1 MVDEYNTGNP
11 VPSSAMPDA
20 WDNNATIDKI
30 VNSTEMT
37 VVTRTGVERDT
48 MAGMQKKADDQR
60 DQMAADG
67 AAVVEETRQNLIPLS
82 RQYLTLAAAQ
92 ADIANIPDGST
103 TYVRSQDGSALAD
116 EYINNG
122 GTLEATGRNMISGS
136 GFVQAYDTE
145 SSLRNSRVL
154 YKRSSAVDEFTGN
167 YYSWDTQSI
176 NLQGETTAL
185 LARMT
190 TQPTE
195 IQKAAINRL
204 YYDLKQAG
212 ILAKLDGLWLGIS
225 TSRLDARLNLVGPS
239 FTLTENGSIGF
250 NISSGWMFSG
260 SSWLETG
267 FNPSTA
273 GGHYSKD
280 SASFGVLVAG
290 ASNSGVFMGAYD
302 GANGMTLSRTDN
314 TLNARINNNEL
325 LAGQISLSG
334 TTLFSVSRLDN
345 MSAALY
351 SGSKLVAMGE
361 SPSLPLANASVNI
374 GRARAASGWYTSAT
388 ICAAF
393 IGSGLTESE
402 IFALNDAIQRY
413 IAGFRATVM
422 PTGAW
427 VKTPY
432 SLTKPADL
440 VAISTDVVDKKT
452 ALLANALV
460 SYETYSKII
469 KLSVTSFDVRAI
481 DESTG
486 IVYEPSVIP
495 DTTLAETTA
504 LVARM
509 AVKPNSVQQLAINQL
524 IYLLKNE
531 GIWEALDGLWL
542 GISTSYADSL
552 LNIVK
557 DAYNLTT
564 NAPPAWNQ
572 SGGWTFSRAGLT
584 YLDTG
589 YNPAIVS
596 GKLALEDASFGALL
610 FPPAGMVATG
620 HIMGAFNGTDGISLA
635 PRPTAATSSP
645 MAVRLNQTNAFIV
658 GDYDTQNAVYGVSR
672 MNGELS
678 VYREG
683 LLLGSAASN
692 ATKLT
697 DTNILLGCSQK
708 SSGYHM
714 FDGALAAAWV
724 GASLTA
730 KQMQTLTN
738 AIRRYNDVFR
748 NRMSAFAAWW
758 SATDRRLYSQ
768 DEIIAIAGSASSSSS
783 LEPPVSDATISA
795 DIALSLS
802 EHGQT
807 YRGGYIEIQ
816 PDSFIGGTEPA
827 TDSTTALWGFPQSL
841 TASEQSRLRSMM
853 FPGNGYGIYYIR
865 LPLGFAYRG
874 FRNIDAT
881 TGLAK
886 NIGERYSGQ
895 NAALKRLIANIV
907 EAGGGLAPEYW
918 CPAPYWMTNG
928 KYAGTPSAIN
938 QPWAGG
944 TYPRSTT
951 LDSIKGSDPTQY
963 AAQIEALSDAMLNDF
978 EYLHQNVGPV
988 RMYGLQNEPQYGHE
1002 LYGVCKYTDRVY
1014 SDVLAALQP
1023 KIAASSILSE
1033 WAGQANTPLL
1043 HVSSDNDW
1051 HIGQTYI
1058 DAHPE
1063 TIWGYS
1069 HHNITAIATDA
1080 DWLKSSTFLSLKGA
1094 KANVFVNETEYMYP
1108 QNSSNAWKCANN
1120 MLRDIHN
1127 LTFGGAEVVMPI
1139 IHVCKQLGESSSYT
1153 SNTDGYAIMK
1163 CNLQQQYGIT
1173 PGQEGNKDMLGYGT
1187 FGENAWN
1194 YNAYRLTGDNLPVG
1208 AIRVGGQ
1215 PTISTAG
1222 IGVAAFRAGGKLK
1235 LFLVNRNSGVAAVTI
1250 SLGEAKTLVGRHY
1263 DLSHA
1268 GDALTSRTG
1277 SSITFVIPAYSG
1289 QCWSEA

>member
-1 MVDEYNTGNP
+1 MAFNP
-11 VPSSAMPDA
+11 ELGSTSPAVLL
-20 WDNNATIDKI
+20 DNAERLDKL
-30 VNSTEMT
+30 VN
-37 VVTRTGVERDT
+37 GP
-48 MAGMQKKADDQR
+48 
-60 DQMAADG
+60 AADVPDRGGEPLYSWRQMMAKNAEAINALMENGG
-67 AAVVEETRQNLIPLS
+67 AAVYANESVLRASVPTEQHNL
-82 RQYLTLAAAQ
+82 
-92 ADIANIPDGST
+92 
-103 TYVRSQDGSALAD
+103 
-116 EYINNG
+116 
-122 GTLEATGRNMISGS
+122 
-136 GFVQAYDTE
+136 
-145 SSLRNSRVL
+145 
-154 YKRSSAVDEFTGN
+154 AVDQSTGN
-167 YYSWDTQSI
+167 YYSWDNTVVAPQ
-176 NLQGETTAL
+176 QETTAL

-190 TQPTE
+190 MQPTDV
-195 IQKAAINRL
+195 QKAALNRL

-212 ILAKLDGLWLGIS
+212 ILVKLDGLWLGIN
-225 TSRLDARLNLVGPS
+225 TSREDARLNIVNGSLP
-239 FTLTENGSIGF
+239 LTENGTINYNS
-250 NISSGWMFSG
+250 SSGWTFFG
-260 SSWLETG
+260 DSWLDTG

-273 GGHYSKD
+273 AGHYSKD
-280 SASFGVLVAG
+280 SASFGVMVAG
-290 ASNSGVFMGAYD
+290 ATNQGVFMGAYD
-302 GANGMTLSRTDN
+302 GVNGLTMSRTDN
-314 TLNARINNNEL
+314 ILNARINNDAL
-325 LAGQISLSG
+325 LTGEISPTG
-334 TTLFSVSRLDN
+334 TTLFSASRL
-345 MSAALY
+345 SSIASALY
-351 SGSKLVAMGE
+351 SGSKVVAV
-361 SPSLPLANASVNI
+361 SNAPSLPVINTSVNI
-374 GRARAASGWYTSAT
+374 GRARAASGWYTSAN

-393 IGSGLTESE
+393 IGSGLTETE
-402 IFALNDAIQRY
+402 MFALNDAVQRY
-413 IAGFRATVM
+413 IAGFRAAALPAGV
-422 PTGAW
+422 W
-427 VKTPY
+427 VQMPY
-432 SLTKPADL
+432 SLIKPADI
-440 VAISTDVVDKKT
+440 VSISSGVVDKKT
-452 ALLANALV
+452 VLLANALI
-460 SYETYSKII
+460 SYDNYSEIM
-469 KLSVTSFDVRAI
+469 KLSVTSLDVRAI

-486 IVYEPSVIP
+486 IVYQPSIIP
-495 DTTLAETTA
+495 DATLSETTA

-509 AVKPNSVQQLAINQL
+509 AIKPNTIQQLAINQL
-524 IYLLKNE
+524 IYILKDA
-531 GIWEALDGLWL
+531 GIWSALDGLWL

-564 NAPPAWNQ
+564 DAPPAWSQ

-589 YNPAIVS
+589 YNPALVA

-610 FPPAGMVATG
+610 FPPSGMVATG
-620 HIMGAFNGTDGISLA
+620 HIMGAFNDTEGISLA
-635 PRPTAATSSP
+635 PRPTSATNSP
-645 MAVRLNQTNAFIV
+645 MAVRLNQANAFIV
-658 GDYDTQNAVYGVSR
+658 GDYATQNAVYGVSR
-672 MNGELS
+672 MNGELA

-683 LLLGSAASN
+683 LLLGSAAST

-697 DTNILLGCSQK
+697 DSNILLGCSQK

-768 DEIIAIAGSASSSSS
+768 DEIIAFAGSASSSSS

-841 TASEQSRLRSMM
+841 TSSEQSRLRSMM

-1094 KANVFVNETEYMYP
+1094 KTNVFVNETEYMYP

-1120 MLRDIHN
+1120 MLRDLHN

-1250 SLGEAKTLVGRHY
+1250 SFGEAKNL
-1263 DLSHA
+1263 
-1268 GDALTSRTG
+1268 
-1277 SSITFVIPAYSG
+1277 
-1289 QCWSEA
+1289 

>member
-1 MVDEYNTGNP
+1 MAFNP
-11 VPSSAMPDA
+11 ELGSTSPAVLL
-20 WDNNATIDKI
+20 DNAERLDKL
-30 VNSTEMT
+30 VN
-37 VVTRTGVERDT
+37 GP
-48 MAGMQKKADDQR
+48 
-60 DQMAADG
+60 AADVTDRG
-67 AAVVEETRQNLIPLS
+67 GEPLYSWRQMMAKNAEAI
-82 RQYLTLAAAQ
+82 
-92 ADIANIPDGST
+92 N
-103 TYVRSQDGSALAD
+103 ALM
-116 EYINNG
+116 ENG
-122 GTLEATGRNMISGS
+122 GVAVYTNESVLRAS
-136 GFVQAYDTE
+136 VPTE
-145 SSLRNSRVL
+145 QHNL
-154 YKRSSAVDEFTGN
+154 AVDQSTGN
-167 YYSWDTQSI
+167 YYSWDKTVVAPQ
-176 NLQGETTAL
+176 QETTAL

-190 TQPTE
+190 MQPTE

-212 ILAKLDGLWLGIS
+212 ILAKLDGLWLGIN
-225 TSRLDARLNLVGPS
+225 TSRADARLNIVNSSLP
-239 FTLTENGSIGF
+239 LTENGTIGF
-250 NISSGWMFSG
+250 NKSSGWAFDR

-280 SASFGVLVAG
+280 SASFGVMVAG
-290 ASNSGVFMGAYD
+290 AANSGVFMGAYD

-345 MSAALY
+345 VSAALY

-361 SPSLPLANASVNI
+361 SPSLPLVNASVNI
-374 GRARAASGWYTSAT
+374 GRARAASDWYTNAVIS
-388 ICAAF
+388 AAF

-427 VKTPY
+427 IQTPY
-432 SLTKPADL
+432 SLLKPAD
-440 VAISTDVVDKKT
+440 VTAISTYIVDKKT
-452 ALLANALV
+452 ALLANAMV
-460 SYETYSKII
+460 SCDTYSDIME
-469 KLSVTSFDVRAI
+469 LSVTSPDVRAV

-486 IVYEPSVIP
+486 VVYEPSVIP
-495 DTTLAETTA
+495 DTTLAETTS

-509 AVKPNSVQQLAINQL
+509 AVKPNTIQQRAINQL
-524 IYLLKNE
+524 IYILKDA
-531 GIWEALDGLWL
+531 GIWSALDGLWL

-564 NAPPAWNQ
+564 DKAPTWNQ
-572 SGGWTFSRAGLT
+572 SGGWTFSRTGLT

-589 YNPAIVS
+589 YNPSVAA

-610 FPPAGMVATG
+610 FPPVGMKGTG
-620 HIMGAFNGTDGISLA
+620 HIMGAFNGTDGMSLS
-635 PRPTAATSSP
+635 PRPTEATSSP
-645 MAVRLNQTNAFIV
+645 MAVRLNQGKAYIP
-658 GDYDTQNAVYGVSR
+658 GDYPIANAVYGVSR
-672 MNGELS
+672 LKGEIA

-683 LLLGSAASN
+683 LLLGSTTQAATALTNSN
-692 ATKLT
+692 V
-697 DTNILLGCSQK
+697 LLGCSQK
-708 SSGYHM
+708 TSGYHM
-714 FDGALAAAWV
+714 FDGAIAAAWV

-730 KQMQTLTN
+730 KQMLTLTY

-748 NRMSAFAAWW
+748 SRMSPDAPWW
-758 SATDRRLYSQ
+758 SPTDRRMYSQ
-768 DEIIAIAGSASSSSS
+768 EDIIAIAGSKAGGSSGSSA
-783 LEPPVSDATISA
+783 LEPSASGATVSANISLT
-795 DIALSLS
+795 LSKQ
-802 EHGQT
+802 GQM

-827 TDSTTALWGFPQSL
+827 TDGTTQTWGFPQSL
-841 TASEQSRLRSMM
+841 TLSEQSRLRSMM

-886 NIGERYSGQ
+886 NIGERYAGQ
-895 NAALKRLIANIV
+895 NAALKRLMANIV

-928 KYAGTPSAIN
+928 KYAGTSSSN
-938 QPWAGG
+938 NRPWAGG

-951 LDSIKGSDPTQY
+951 LDSIKASDPVQY
-963 AAQIEALSDAMLNDF
+963 AAQIEAMSDAMLNDF

-988 RMYGLQNEPQYGHE
+988 RMYGLQNEPPVGSE

-1014 SDVLAALQP
+1014 SDLLAALQP
-1023 KIAASSILSE
+1023 KIAASAILSE
-1033 WAGQANTPLL
+1033 WEGQENTPLL
-1043 HVSSDNDW
+1043 HVASDNNWD
-1051 HIGQTYI
+1051 IGQTYI

-1080 DWLKSSTFLSLKGA
+1080 DWLKSSTFITRKGD
-1094 KANVFVNETEYMYP
+1094 KKNVFVNETEYMYP
-1108 QNSSNAWKCANN
+1108 QNTTNEWKCANN
-1120 MLRDIHN
+1120 MLRDLHN
-1127 LTFGGAEVVMPI
+1127 LVFGGAEVVMPI

-1153 SNTDGYAIMK
+1153 SNTDGYAIMR
-1163 CNLQQQYGIT
+1163 CNLPQQYGLA
-1173 PGQEGNKDMLGYGT
+1173 PGDTGNEGMISYGS
-1187 FGENAWN
+1187 FGTNAWN
-1194 YNAYRLTGDNLPVG
+1194 YNAYRLLGDNLPVG
-1208 AIRVGGQ
+1208 AIRVGGE
-1215 PTISTAG
+1215 PTLSTNG
-1222 IGVAAFRAGGKLK
+1222 IGVAAYMAGGKLK
-1235 LFLVNRNSGVAAVTI
+1235 LFIVNRNAGVAAITV
-1250 SLGEAKTLVGRHY
+1250 SLGASKTMTGRHY

-1268 GDALTSRTG
+1268 GDALASKGG
-1277 SSITFVIPAYSG
+1277 STITFVLPAYSG
-1289 QCWSEA
+1289 QCWSEV

>member
-1 MVDEYNTGNP
+1 MAFNP
-11 VPSSAMPDA
+11 ELGSTSPAVLL
-20 WDNNATIDKI
+20 DNAERLDKL
-30 VNSTEMT
+30 VN
-37 VVTRTGVERDT
+37 GP
-48 MAGMQKKADDQR
+48 
-60 DQMAADG
+60 AADVPDRGGEPLYSWRQMMAKNAEAINALMENGG
-67 AAVVEETRQNLIPLS
+67 AAVYANESVLRASVPTEQHNL
-82 RQYLTLAAAQ
+82 
-92 ADIANIPDGST
+92 
-103 TYVRSQDGSALAD
+103 
-116 EYINNG
+116 
-122 GTLEATGRNMISGS
+122 
-136 GFVQAYDTE
+136 
-145 SSLRNSRVL
+145 
-154 YKRSSAVDEFTGN
+154 AVDQSTGN
-167 YYSWDTQSI
+167 YYSWDNTVVAPQ
-176 NLQGETTAL
+176 QETTAL

-190 TQPTE
+190 MQPTDV
-195 IQKAAINRL
+195 QKAALNRL

-212 ILAKLDGLWLGIS
+212 ILVKLDGLWLGIN
-225 TSRLDARLNLVGPS
+225 TSREDARLNIVNGSLP
-239 FTLTENGSIGF
+239 LTENGTINYNS
-250 NISSGWMFSG
+250 SSGWTFFG
-260 SSWLETG
+260 DSWLDTG

-273 GGHYSKD
+273 AGHYSKD
-280 SASFGVLVAG
+280 SASFGVMVAG
-290 ASNSGVFMGAYD
+290 ATNQGVFMGAYD
-302 GANGMTLSRTDN
+302 GVNGLTMSRTDN
-314 TLNARINNNEL
+314 ILNARINNDAL
-325 LAGQISLSG
+325 LTGEISPTG
-334 TTLFSVSRLDN
+334 TTLFSASRL
-345 MSAALY
+345 SSIASALY
-351 SGSKLVAMGE
+351 SGSKVVAV
-361 SPSLPLANASVNI
+361 SNAPSLPVINTSVNI
-374 GRARAASGWYTSAT
+374 GRARAASGWYTSAN

-393 IGSGLTESE
+393 IGSGLTETE
-402 IFALNDAIQRY
+402 MFALNDAVQRY
-413 IAGFRATVM
+413 IAGFRAAALPAGV
-422 PTGAW
+422 W
-427 VKTPY
+427 VQMPY
-432 SLTKPADL
+432 SLIKPADI
-440 VAISTDVVDKKT
+440 VSISSGVVDKKT
-452 ALLANALV
+452 VLLANALI
-460 SYETYSKII
+460 SYDNYSEIM
-469 KLSVTSFDVRAI
+469 KLSVTSLDVRAI

-486 IVYEPSVIP
+486 IVYQPSIIP
-495 DTTLAETTA
+495 DATLSETTA

-509 AVKPNSVQQLAINQL
+509 AIKPNTIQQLAINQL
-524 IYLLKNE
+524 IYILKDA
-531 GIWEALDGLWL
+531 GIWSALDGLWL

-564 NAPPAWNQ
+564 DAPPAWSQ

-589 YNPAIVS
+589 YNPALVA

-610 FPPAGMVATG
+610 FPPSGMVATG
-620 HIMGAFNGTDGISLA
+620 HIMGAFNDTEGISLA
-635 PRPTAATSSP
+635 PRPTSATNSP
-645 MAVRLNQTNAFIV
+645 MAVRLNQANAFIV
-658 GDYDTQNAVYGVSR
+658 GDYATQNAVYGVSR
-672 MNGELS
+672 MNGELA

-683 LLLGSAASN
+683 LLLGSAAST

-697 DTNILLGCSQK
+697 DSNILLGCSQK

-768 DEIIAIAGSASSSSS
+768 DEIIAFAGSASSSSS

-841 TASEQSRLRSMM
+841 TSSEQSRLRSMM

-1094 KANVFVNETEYMYP
+1094 KTNVFVNETEYMYP

-1120 MLRDIHN
+1120 MLRDLHN

-1250 SLGEAKTLVGRHY
+1250 SFGEAKNLSGRHY
-1263 DLSHA
+1263 DISHA
-1268 GDALTSRTG
+1268 GDALTSKTG
-1277 SSITFVIPAYSG
+1277 STITFVLPAYSG
-1289 QCWSEA
+1289 QCWTEV

>member
-1 MVDEYNTGNP
+1 MAFNPELGSTSPAVLLDNAERLDKLVNGDAPTEPDRAGVDLDTWRGMMAKNAEAISALMENGGVAVYVTESVLRAS
-11 VPSSAMPDA
+11 VPSDQHNLA
-20 WDNNATIDKI
+20 IDQ
-30 VNSTEMT
+30 S
-37 VVTRTGVERDT
+37 
-48 MAGMQKKADDQR
+48 
-60 DQMAADG
+60 
-67 AAVVEETRQNLIPLS
+67 
-82 RQYLTLAAAQ
+82 
-92 ADIANIPDGST
+92 
-103 TYVRSQDGSALAD
+103 
-116 EYINNG
+116 
-122 GTLEATGRNMISGS
+122 
-136 GFVQAYDTE
+136 
-145 SSLRNSRVL
+145 
-154 YKRSSAVDEFTGN
+154 TGN
-167 YYSWDTQSI
+167 YYSWDKTAVA
-176 NLQGETTAL
+176 LQQETTSL
-185 LARMT
+185 LARLT

-195 IQKAAINRL
+195 IQKAAVNRL

-212 ILAKLDGLWLGIS
+212 ILAKLDGLWLGIN
-225 TSRLDARLNLVGPS
+225 TSRADARLNIVNGSLP
-239 FTLTENGSIGF
+239 LTENGTINF
-250 NISSGWMFSG
+250 NTSSGWTFFG
-260 SSWLETG
+260 DSWLDTG

-280 SASFGVLVAG
+280 SASFGVMVAG
-290 ASNSGVFMGAYD
+290 ATNQGVFMGAYD
-302 GANGMTLSRTDN
+302 GANGLTMSRTEN

-325 LAGQISLSG
+325 LTGLISPTG
-334 TTLFSVSRLDN
+334 TTLFSVTRL
-345 MSAALY
+345 SSVTAALY
-351 SGSKLVAMGE
+351 SGSKVVAVSD
-361 SPSLPLANASVNI
+361 SPSLSLINASVNI
-374 GRARAASGWYTSAT
+374 GRARAESGWYTSAN

-393 IGSGLTESE
+393 IASGLTESE
-402 IFALNDAIQRY
+402 IFALNDAVQRY
-413 IAGFRATVM
+413 IAGFRAAALPAGV
-422 PTGAW
+422 W
-427 VKTPY
+427 VQMPY
-432 SLTKPADL
+432 SLIKPAD
-440 VAISTDVVDKKT
+440 VTAISSDVVDRKT
-452 ALLANALV
+452 TLLANALV
-460 SYETYSKII
+460 SCDTYSDIM
-469 KLSVTSFDVRAI
+469 KLSVSSLDVRAV

-486 IVYEPSVIP
+486 VVYEPSIIP

-509 AVKPNSVQQLAINQL
+509 AVKPGTVQQMAINQL

-531 GIWEALDGLWL
+531 GVWGALDGLWL

-557 DAYNLTT
+557 DAFNLSTD
-564 NAPPAWNQ
+564 APPAWSQ
-572 SGGWTFSRAGLT
+572 SGGWTFSRSGMT
-584 YLDTG
+584 WLDTG
-589 YNPAIVS
+589 FNPSLAA
-596 GKLALEDASFGALL
+596 GKFALEDASFGALL
-610 FPPAGMVATG
+610 FPPAGMTATG
-620 HIMGAFNGTDGISLA
+620 HIMGAFNGTDGMALA
-635 PRPTAATSSP
+635 PRPSQATSSP
-645 MAVRLNQTNAFIV
+645 MAVRLNQGKAYMP
-658 GDYDTQNAVYGVSR
+658 GDYPVANAVYGVSR
-672 MNGELS
+672 LNGELA

-683 LLLGSAASN
+683 LLLGSTMQAAT
-692 ATKLT
+692 AM
-697 DTNILLGCSQK
+697 TNTNVLLGCSQK

-730 KQMQTLTN
+730 KQMLVLTN

-748 NRMSAFAAWW
+748 NRLSAFSAWW
-758 SATDRRLYSQ
+758 SATERRMYSH
-768 DEIIAIAGSASSSSS
+768 DDIIAIAGSASGSSS

-865 LPLGFAYRG
+865 LPLGFTYRG

-928 KYAGTPSAIN
+928 KYAGTPTSYN

-1094 KANVFVNETEYMYP
+1094 KTNVFVNETEYMYP

-1120 MLRDIHN
+1120 MLRDLHN

-1222 IGVAAFRAGGKLK
+1222 IGVAVFRAGGKLK

-1250 SLGEAKTLVGRHY
+1250 SLGVAKTLVGRHY

-1289 QCWSEA
+1289 QCWSEV

>member
-1 MVDEYNTGNP
+1 MALYKTGNP
-11 VPSSAMPDA
+11 VPSSAMPDV
-20 WDNNATIDKI
+20 WDNNHVQDIMINSDKLE
-30 VNSTEMT
+30 VE
-37 VVTRTGVERDT
+37 TRTGKIQPT
-48 MAGMQKKADDQR
+48 WAGVVKANADAIEELMQS
-60 DQMAADG
+60 G
-67 AAVVEETRQNLIPLS
+67 GVAV
-82 RQYLTLAAAQ
+82 YA
-92 ADIANIPDGST
+92 
-103 TYVRSQDGSALAD
+103 
-116 EYINNG
+116 
-122 GTLEATGRNMISGS
+122 
-136 GFVQAYDTE
+136 TE
-145 SSLRNSRVL
+145 SVLRASLPSDQHNLAIDQS
-154 YKRSSAVDEFTGN
+154 TGN
-167 YYSWDTQSI
+167 YYSWDKTAVA
-176 NLQGETTAL
+176 LQQETTSL

-212 ILAKLDGLWLGIS
+212 ILAKLDGLWLGIN
-225 TSRLDARLNLVGPS
+225 TSRADARLNIVNSSLP
-239 FTLTENGSIGF
+239 LTENGTINF
-250 NISSGWMFSG
+250 NTSSGWTFFG
-260 SSWLETG
+260 DSWLDTG

-280 SASFGVLVAG
+280 SASFGVMVAG
-290 ASNSGVFMGAYD
+290 AANSGVFMGAYD
-302 GANGMTLSRTDN
+302 GANGLTMSRTDN
-314 TLNARINNNEL
+314 ILNARINNNEL
-325 LAGQISLSG
+325 LTGQISPSG
-334 TTLFSVSRLDN
+334 TTLFSASRL
-345 MSAALY
+345 SSITSALY
-351 SGSKLVAMGE
+351 SGSIVVAVNDA
-361 SPSLPLANASVNI
+361 PSQPVINSSVNI
-374 GRARAASGWYTSAT
+374 GRARAENSWYTRAT

-393 IGSGLTESE
+393 IAAGLTETE
-402 IFALNDAIQRY
+402 MFALNDAVQRY
-413 IAGFRATVM
+413 IAGFRAAALPAGV
-422 PTGAW
+422 W
-427 VKTPY
+427 VQMPY
-432 SLTKPADL
+432 SLIKPAD
-440 VAISTDVVDKKT
+440 VTAISSDVVDRKT
-452 ALLANALV
+452 TLLANALV
-460 SYETYSKII
+460 SCDTYSDIM
-469 KLSVTSFDVRAI
+469 KLSVSSLDVRAV

-486 IVYEPSVIP
+486 VVYEPSIIP

-509 AVKPNSVQQLAINQL
+509 AVKPGTVQQMAINQL

-531 GIWEALDGLWL
+531 GVWGALDGLWL
-542 GISTSYADSL
+542 GVSTSYADSL
-552 LNIVK
+552 LNVIQ
-557 DAYNLTT
+557 DDFNLSTD
-564 NAPPAWNQ
+564 APPSWNQ
-572 SGGWTFSRAGLT
+572 SGGWTFSRSGLT

-589 YNPAIVS
+589 YNPALVAR
-596 GKLALEDASFGALL
+596 KLALEDASFGALL
-610 FPPAGMVATG
+610 FPPSGMVATG
-620 HIMGAFNGTDGISLA
+620 HIMGAFNGTEGISLA
-635 PRPTAATSSP
+635 PRPTSASNSP
-645 MAVRLNQTNAFIV
+645 MGVRLNQANAFIV
-658 GDYDTQNAVYGVSR
+658 GDYGVDNAVYGVSR
-672 MNGELS
+672 LNGELA

-683 LLLGSAASN
+683 LLLGSTMQAA
-692 ATKLT
+692 TVM
-697 DTNILLGCSQK
+697 TNTNVLLGCSQK

-730 KQMQTLTN
+730 KQMLVLTN
-738 AIRRYNDVFR
+738 AIRHYNDVFR

-928 KYAGTPSAIN
+928 KYAGTPTSYN

-978 EYLHQNVGPV
+978 EYLHQNIGPV

-1023 KIAASSILSE
+1023 KIAASSILSA

-1080 DWLKSSTFLSLKGA
+1080 DWLKSSTFLTLKGT
-1094 KANVFVNETEYMYP
+1094 KTNVFVNETEYMYP

-1120 MLRDIHN
+1120 MLRDLHN

-1222 IGVAAFRAGGKLK
+1222 IGVAVFRAGGKLK

-1250 SLGEAKTLVGRHY
+1250 SLGVAKTLVGRHY

-1289 QCWSEA
+1289 QCWSEV